1 MLTAQQLRQLRE
13 LFRSFGTDFY
23 RSACQLLDVQP
34 ADAPSLDLEF
44 CDDEAEKSGERKGN
58 FDKKT
63 NEQINKIKEKEDKEK
78 INDNKQNLDENI
90 INIKPVIQHSI
101 ERKRPVFTLPK
112 DKKRPLSEKKSF
124 KIIHKYYD
132 ENFILEDDDEE
143 NTIK

>member
-1 MLTAQQLRQLRE
+1 MKIDIDSIRNTNNL
-13 LFRSFGTDFY
+13 S
-23 RSACQLLDVQP
+23 LL
-34 ADAPSLDLEF
+34 SSYLDNFIYSNITE
-44 CDDEAEKSGERKGN
+44 DDIQAVPEGN
-58 FDKKT
+58 IVKLIKILQFS
-63 NEQINKIKEKEDKEK
+63 NEYLLGVR
-78 INDNKQNLDENI
+78 QNLDENI

>member
-1 MLTAQQLRQLRE
+1 M
-13 LFRSFGTDFY
+13 
-23 RSACQLLDVQP
+23 
-34 ADAPSLDLEF
+34 
-44 CDDEAEKSGERKGN
+44 
-58 FDKKT
+58 
-63 NEQINKIKEKEDKEK
+63 NKLKDDKEK